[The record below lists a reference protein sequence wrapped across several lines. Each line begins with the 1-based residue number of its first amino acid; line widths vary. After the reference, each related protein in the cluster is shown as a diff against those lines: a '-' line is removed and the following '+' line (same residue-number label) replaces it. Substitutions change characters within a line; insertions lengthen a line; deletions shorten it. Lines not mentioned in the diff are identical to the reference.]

1 LFRGI
6 SHLNLDVKGRIAM
19 PSRYRDRLLESG
31 ESRLI
36 ATIDSDGCLLL
47 YPHTEWDRIE
57 QGLMKLPSLQ
67 PQVRRLQRL
76 LLGHAT
82 ECDMDTQGRM
92 LLPAP
97 LREFAGLEKHVV
109 LVGQGN
115 KFELWNESAW
125 TQQRATWI
133 RDGAGAADLSSVL
146 EQFSI

>member
-1 LFRGI
+1 MFRGI
-6 SHLNLDVKGRIAM
+6 SQINLDAKGRIAM
-19 PSRYRDRLLESG
+19 PARYRDALLESG
-31 ESRLI
+31 ANRLI
-36 ATIDSDGCLLL
+36 TTIDSDGCLLI
-47 YPHTEWDRIE
+47 YPPAEWDRIE

-82 ECDMDTQGRM
+82 ECEMDAQGRM

-97 LREFAGLEKHVV
+97 LREFAGLEKHAV

-115 KFELWNESAW
+115 KFELWNESTW
-125 TQQRATWI
+125 NQQRASWI
-133 RDGAGAADLSSVL
+133 RDGGGEAELNSVL